1 MTLSLSR
8 RIDSFYVKPEATNF
22 TRTYSFFKVANYM
35 NGGHYSPHFDYVMK
49 DKDPDHVSR
58 IKFMFIKVHG
68 GFSHGDLKGENVNER
83 DKISLLQM

>member
-1 MTLSLSR
+1 
-8 RIDSFYVKPEATNF
+8 
-22 TRTYSFFKVANYM
+22 M

-58 IKFMFIKVHG
+58 IKFMFIKVQGWFSNG
-68 GFSHGDLKGENVNER
+68 GLKGENVNER